1 VPRGLAGNDRCRP
14 PAAAAGN
21 DRQRRGAA
29 LDAARRRYR
38 GLSVIGKRRLLDEL
52 QELTG
57 YHRKSLLRLLNRPET
72 VAVAEPGGS
81 LLQPDKP
88 HHRRRYG
95 PEVLEALV
103 PLWEASDRLCGKR
116 LQALLPLLVESL
128 ESHGHLSLE
137 PVVRES
143 VLAISSATIDRLLSP
158 IRKQSG
164 GNGWRRPP
172 RAYSAVRRRV
182 PVRTFKG
189 WDDHSDPGWLEIDL
203 VAHCG
208 GRMEGRFLWTL
219 VATDIATGWSES
231 LPIVMRDGAVVLTA
245 LQLIRRQLPFPLRG
259 IDADNDPVFMNQLME
274 AWCDRP
280 GQEIVLTRSRAY
292 QSNDQ
297 AWVGHPRE
305 SRGRSPRD
313 SLGTPVEQKNG
324 MLVRRVV
331 GYQRLVSLDAAQVLG
346 ELYGALRLFTNLFQP
361 SFKLK
366 SSERDGGR
374 IKRQHH
380 PPRTPLQRLLA
391 TGQMSEERAD
401 QLRELQRGSDPLVLL
416 ETIRR
421 CQGRLAVLAS
431 GEQGTG
437 LGPGAAV
444 GDRTQESRSLEV
456 FLGDLQTLWQSSQ
469 PRRRKPRTRTGKR
482 TRPDPFEADVAL
494 IEGWL
499 QEEPLLGSRG
509 LMERLVA
516 HNPQHYSERQ
526 MRTLQRRLRSYR
538 LQRIELEMAVT
549 GEVQCDANDQ
559 EPGNPNT
566 ATPVE
571 PLR

>member
-1 VPRGLAGNDRCRP
+1 MSSAQGLAGNDRCRP
-14 PAAAAGN
+14 PAAAPGN

-57 YHRKSLLRLLNRPET
+57 YHRKSLLRLLNRPEP

-95 PEVLEALV
+95 PEVVEALV

-128 ESHGHLSLE
+128 ESNGHLSQE
-137 PVVRES
+137 PAVRES
-143 VLAISSATIDRLLSP
+143 VLTTSSATIDRLLSP

-164 GNGWRRPP
+164 GNGWRRPL
-172 RAYSAVRRRV
+172 RAYIAVRRRV

-274 AWCDRP
+274 AWCDSP

-292 QSNDQ
+292 KSNDQ
-297 AWVGHPRE
+297 AWV
-305 SRGRSPRD
+305 
-313 SLGTPVEQKNG
+313 EQKDG
-324 MLVRRVV
+324 MLMRRVV

-346 ELYGALRLFTNLFQP
+346 ELYRTCGCLRTFF
-361 SFKLK
+361 SRR
-366 SSERDGGR
+366 SS
-374 IKRQHH
+374 
-380 PPRTPLQRLLA
+380 
-391 TGQMSEERAD
+391 
-401 QLRELQRGSDPLVLL
+401 
-416 ETIRR
+416 
-421 CQGRLAVLAS
+421 
-431 GEQGTG
+431 
-437 LGPGAAV
+437 
-444 GDRTQESRSLEV
+444 
-456 FLGDLQTLWQSSQ
+456 
-469 PRRRKPRTRTGKR
+469 
-482 TRPDPFEADVAL
+482 
-494 IEGWL
+494 
-499 QEEPLLGSRG
+499 
-509 LMERLVA
+509 
-516 HNPQHYSERQ
+516 
-526 MRTLQRRLRSYR
+526 
-538 LQRIELEMAVT
+538 
-549 GEVQCDANDQ
+549 
-559 EPGNPNT
+559 
-566 ATPVE
+566 
-571 PLR
+571 